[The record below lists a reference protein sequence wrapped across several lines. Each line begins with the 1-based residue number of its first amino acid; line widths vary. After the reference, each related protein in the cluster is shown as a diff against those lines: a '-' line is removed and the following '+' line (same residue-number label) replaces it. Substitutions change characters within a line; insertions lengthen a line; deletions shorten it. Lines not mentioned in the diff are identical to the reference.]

1 MKKVFLKIHKK
12 TLVQSYFLV
21 AGPWPE
27 TLLKRESNGSV
38 FLCFP
43 GKEFKKPSLQMV
55 RGKVGSL
62 QYTSGR
68 LLLKNFTFTSVML
81 LIGYLFDNLII

>member
-12 TLVQSYFLV
+12 TLVQNYFSV

-27 TLLKRESNGSV
+27 TLLKRESNASV

-43 GKEFKKPSLQMV
+43 GKEFKKPTLQMV
-55 RGKVGSL
+55 RDKVGSL
-62 QYTSGR
+62 QYTSGL
-68 LLLKNFTFTSVML
+68 LLLKNFTLNSVML
-81 LIGYLFDNLII
+81 LTGYLFDNLII

>member
-1 MKKVFLKIHKK
+1 MKTMFLKIHKK
-12 TLVQSYFLV
+12 TLVQNYFLV

-27 TLLKRESNGSV
+27 TLLKRESNASV
-38 FLCFP
+38 FLCFS

-55 RGKVGSL
+55 RDKVGSL

-68 LLLKNFTFTSVML
+68 LLLKNFTFNSVML